1 MAKEEET
8 IEQYLMRIRQIT
20 ALFILGFETD
30 EIVKRGGFE
39 RALVLTVREYFKAM
53 QANTGGKY
61 PQLFIRYTEDET

>member
-8 IEQYLMRIRQIT
+8 IDQYLARIRQVT
-20 ALFILGFETD
+20 LLFMLGFKTD
-30 EIVKRGGFE
+30 EIVERGFE

-61 PQLFIRYTEDET
+61 PQLIIRYTEDET